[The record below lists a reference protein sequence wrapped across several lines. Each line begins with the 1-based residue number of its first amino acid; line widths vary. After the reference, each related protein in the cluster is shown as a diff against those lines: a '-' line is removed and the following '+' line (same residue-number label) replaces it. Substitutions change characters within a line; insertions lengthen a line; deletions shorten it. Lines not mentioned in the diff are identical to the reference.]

1 MLLFLKHPLIFK
13 LFCTECQFLCLYGQ
27 FGRNIAFALPDI
39 ADFHIHTSRFLKEYL
54 FERGA
59 LVVMNYDG
67 SALVF
72 TGIQHPLDHVTVGKM
87 RVGYIKRAAFYLGL
101 YLSFDIYP
109 LGKSEFAADELV
121 AVLVHVGQ

>member
-1 MLLFLKHPLIFK
+1 MGLFNFP
-13 LFCTECQFLCLYGQ
+13 QVDS
-27 FGRNIAFALPDI
+27 NIAFALPDI

-72 TGIQHPLDHVTVGKM
+72 TGIQHPLDHITVGKM
-87 RVGYIKRAAFYLGL
+87 GIGHIECAAFYLGL
-101 YLSFDIYP
+101 CLSFNIYP
-109 LGKSEFAADELV
+109 LGKGKSLEVGLDEQNELTWNI
-121 AVLVHVGQ
+121 HQ